1 MSVPLTNEPAPLSVL
16 LKSVST
22 DSHESLDKRIM
33 SLAPFSS
40 RERYAQFVRTQARL
54 HQVTS
59 HWFQNEALRSW
70 LPDLD
75 QRDRVSEVLLDCAD
89 LGVSK
94 EDQVEDALASAKAS
108 NDNPYAALGWL
119 YTVEGSNLG
128 AAFLLKIA
136 RAQLGLSETFGAR
149 HLAGHEDGRGQY
161 WRKFREDL
169 DAIALTDEQ
178 REQAQQGALA
188 AFLFARDSVEQL
200 LAEPEVA

>member
-1 MSVPLTNEPAPLSVL
+1 MSLPLTNEPLPLSSL

-40 RERYAQFVRTQARL
+40 RERYALFVRTQARL

-59 HWFQNEALRSW
+59 HWYQNQAMTSW

-75 QRDRVSEVLLDCAD
+75 QRDRLSEVLHDCTDLD
-89 LGVSK
+89 VSR
-94 EDQVEDALASAKAS
+94 EAQVEDALISAAI
-108 NDNPYAALGWL
+108 NIDTPYTALGWL

-149 HLAGHEDGRGQY
+149 HLAGHDDGRGQY
-161 WRKFREDL
+161 WRRFRADL
-169 DAIALTDEQ
+169 DAIPLDEHQRAL
-178 REQAQQGALA
+178 AQQGALD
-188 AFLFARDSVEQL
+188 AFQFARESVEQL
-200 LAEPEVA
+200 LAGHVD